1 MKGGARTNS
10 GPPPDPNSRRQQTKA
25 QASGWLDLP
34 AAGFDGAVPEW
45 PLSKHVR
52 PDPDDDTWAE
62 CVAEQERAHW
72 EAAWRTPQAHAWKI
86 LGWTHDVAL
95 YVRFMAMAEL
105 GDMKAAT
112 EVRQWS
118 DRLGLNPAAM
128 LRNRWR
134 IKADDLADKRTE
146 KSAPAKRRRLVVADA
161 VEA

>member
-10 GPPPDPNSRRQQTKA
+10 GPPPDPNSRRQQTKS
-25 QASGWLDLP
+25 QASGWVDLP
-34 AAGFDGAVPEW
+34 TEGRGEPAPAW
-45 PLSKHVR
+45 PLEVSTEHELSVWESL
-52 PDPDDDTWAE
+52 WAL
-62 CVAEQERAHW
+62 
-72 EAAWRTPQAHAWKI
+72 PQAKAWETLQI
-86 LGWTHDVAL
+86 PPRVVAL
-95 YVRFMAMAEL
+95 YVRFSVKAE
-105 GDMKAAT
+105 GDGAEAAKAAT
-112 EVRQWS
+112 EARQAE